1 MNFKLIFI
9 NRRRVF
15 RIFKEE
21 KKMVICNKNNIKCS
35 FTCWHSKPHDKTK
48 QCLHGVCIKT
58 LSSKEGKFKC
68 VEIVE
73 GVKNP

>member
-1 MNFKLIFI
+1 
-9 NRRRVF
+9 
-15 RIFKEE
+15 
-21 KKMVICNKNNIKCS
+21 MVICNKNNIKCS